1 MAIQG
6 LRTASNFVTD
16 QRPKNW
22 REGIHLIY
30 PNGQLGLTGL
40 TGLMKSATVD
50 DPEFYWWEKILN
62 ERRFPLAASIDNA
75 AGTQV
80 WTVTSANDA
89 KSLKTGDVLRV
100 EQTGE
105 LVRVM
110 ADPVDSTHL
119 TVLRGFAAT
128 TKTAVTYNGA
138 GINPNI
144 LVVGSAFEEGSL
156 APTGVN
162 FDSVKTYNLTQIF
175 RSTLEITRTA
185 AKTRLRTGDAVKEAK
200 RECLEY
206 FGVDM
211 ERAFIFGVRSESN
224 VNGKIIRTTDGIVA
238 KIPSGN
244 KRAIDSL
251 YSSGLK
257 LENLE
262 TELELLFRWGS
273 SEKMAFVGNLA
284 LLAINQAIRKG
295 GQLQLMPA
303 EKEYGGLMVQRL
315 ITPWGVLVLKTHPL
329 FNQNLG
335 GTTGGTAYFGMN
347 SWMLVIDMAELKYR
361 YITDV
366 EYQKDLQENGLD
378 GEKAGYL
385 AECGLEFG
393 NANAHVLWTGFSKG
407 IAES

>member
-6 LRTASNFVTD
+6 LRTTSNFVTD

-40 TGLMKSATVD
+40 TALMKSATCD
-50 DPEFYWWEKILN
+50 DPEFYWWEKVLN
-62 ERRFPLAASIDNA
+62 SRRFVLAASIDNA

-80 WTVTSANDA
+80 WTLTSDNDA
-89 KSLKTGDVLRV
+89 KSLKTGDVLMV
-100 EQTGE
+100 EQTRE

-110 ADPVDSTHL
+110 ADSTSGTAV
-119 TVLRGFAAT
+119 TVLRGFGAT

-138 GINPNI
+138 GINPNL

-162 FDSVKTYNLTQIF
+162 FDAAKTRNYTQIF

-211 ERAFIFGVRSESN
+211 ERALMFGVGSEN
-224 VNGKIIRTTDGIVA
+224 TVGGKIVRTTNGIITQ
-238 KIPSGN
+238 IPAGN

-262 TELELLFRWGS
+262 AELELLFRWGS
-273 SEKMAFVGNLA
+273 SEKMAFCGNLA

-295 GQLQLMPA
+295 GHLQLMPA

-315 ITPWGVLVLKTHPL
+315 ITPFGTLVLKTHPL

-335 GTTGGTAYFGMN
+335 GTTGGTAYSGMN
-347 SWMLVIDMAELKYR
+347 SWMLVVDMAELKYR

-393 NANAHVLWTGFSKG
+393 NTISHALWTGFTKG